1 MSIYKDFSYTDQD
14 IEIEKVKGV
23 QFSVLGPDEIIKR
36 SVVEITKTDTYTG
49 NVPVTGGLFDPRL
62 GCIDHGK
69 LCATCEQKN
78 IQCPGH
84 FGHIVL
90 AKPVYHVMFFDIVRK
105 ILKCVCMKCSKVMI
119 SKKTLVSPYKDD
131 IAKIQNIKNN
141 QKRWDMYFKMCNN
154 NTKIKACGD
163 DCEGKYG
170 CGYEF
175 PAKYAKD
182 GSMKIKAEWKEEGE
196 KVTLEL
202 TPEDVLKVFKRISEE
217 DMELMG
223 FDPRWNR
230 PEWMICTV
238 LPVPPPAVRPSIIE
252 ENGQRREDDLTHKLS
267 DIVKTNN
274 IIYEKI
280 KKNASDENIKL
291 IAMVLQYHVF
301 TFINNQVPG
310 IPPSQQRNGR
320 KLKSVC
326 DRMTKKDGRIRG
338 NLNGKRVDQS
348 ARSVITPDP
357 YISIDELG
365 VPVKIAM
372 NLSFPEIVNEYN
384 IESMREMVLNGVD
397 TWPGA
402 KFVKKLK
409 EGITIN
415 IKHGDKKKIA
425 EGLKYG
431 DTVHRHMIDNDCIL
445 FNRQPSLHKM
455 SMMCH
460 KVKIMPH
467 QTFRLNVLDTPP
479 YNADFD
485 GDEMNLH
492 QPQNIQTMQELKDL
506 ASIQYMIVS
515 SKNGKPIIE
524 VVQDSLLGI
533 FRLTKDHTRIDDKTM
548 ANLQMVNTYF
558 NGAMK
563 MGNLKEYN
571 GKDAFSQMLPPGFF
585 LESKNKSG
593 EKVKIEDGILKS
605 GFLDKNVF
613 HNISNGLITVINH
626 DYSPYEVR
634 RFLNN
639 TQRLVCRW
647 LLNAGFS
654 VGLSDLVMEDKTHKE
669 IKKTIKDM
677 KEKAYAKLDDIRR
690 GNFENNSIFNNEE
703 FVERDIINI
712 LNETNGK
719 VSKIG
724 LSQINERDNRMINM
738 VKSGS
743 KGKDNNVAQMIGCV
757 GQQNVDGK
765 RISYGFTG
773 RTLPH
778 YTKYDDGPEARGFVE
793 NSFINGLTPQEV
805 FFHAMGGREGLI
817 DTAVKSVTWETPI
830 IIMENGETKYVK
842 IGEWIDSYLDD
853 KKNKENIE
861 IFPEE
866 ANMELLKFKHPVMIP
881 TCNEKGVVTW
891 GELTQITRHDP
902 GEVLYEVK
910 TIGGRHAIVT
920 ASKGL
925 LVWKNGEFVPT
936 PSPEVKVGDYMPV
949 TMNMAEPPEIVDYID
964 MSKYFP
970 KTEYIF
976 GSELHKAIELIDGVK
991 VLPKGWWEKNKSI
1004 NFELPYPDQR
1014 ALRRTINENKQN
1026 IQLMKKDCVY
1036 PYGITKITS
1045 HIPDKFSLTYENG
1058 IFVGLYLADGH
1069 SRARPAEIVITKN
1082 EKNIQEFVKKWFEK
1096 YGINYKIDDRTSRVH
1111 SHLTKESTSIVGN
1124 SSIMYRLMT
1133 NMVGD
1138 CSKNKHIPEEAY
1150 NAPEEFVLGLLNG
1163 YFSGDGSV
1171 SKSGITG
1178 SSISKDLI
1186 NGISYLCSRIG
1197 IFAQLGK
1204 EKNRLNCNIHSNNPL
1219 YTINIRSLWAKIFQ
1233 EKIQLINNDKN
1244 EKLKAMTTSKNHIN
1258 FPYINDVV
1266 KDEIKEI
1273 NIIPN
1278 EIVKEKYPKMYDVT
1292 VPSTLNFMQ
1301 GDGLNLVDTS
1311 DTGLRW

>member
-409 EGITIN
+409 EGITVN

-976 GSELHKAIELIDGVK
+976 GSELHKAVK
-991 VLPKGWWEKNKSI
+991 LYCKDAHSITGKVKSDWWEKNNGIS
-1004 NFELPYPDQR
+1004 FTLPYPILSRFVR
-1014 ALRRTINENKQN
+1014 AAISGRSSIDN
-1026 IQLMKKDCVY
+1026 IKEGCIY
-1036 PYGITKITS
+1036 PYGASRQNS
-1045 HIPDKFSLTYENG
+1045 HFPEKFELNKENG
-1058 IFVGLYLADGH
+1058 IMIGLYLADGCTCIQ
-1069 SRARPAEIVITKN
+1069 SGTVLITKK
-1082 EKNIQEFVKKWFEK
+1082 EEGVKSFVKQWFDKYDIKHKEK
-1096 YGINYKIDDRTSRVH
+1096 HRETERGSITTIEGYSRYFG
-1111 SHLTKESTSIVGN
+1111 LFFNEILGVG
-1124 SSIMYRLMT
+1124 
-1133 NMVGD
+1133 
-1138 CSKNKHIPEEAY
+1138 SKDKHIPDVAY
-1150 NAPEEFVLGLLNG
+1150 NAPQEFVLGMLNG

-1171 SKSGITG
+1171 GENAISA
-1178 SSISKDLI
+1178 SSISKNLV
-1186 NGISYLCSRIG
+1186 NGIVYLCSRIG
-1197 IFAQLGK
+1197 VFAKTRWHQTLTNNLGTV
-1204 EKNRLNCNIHSNNPL
+1204 NIAPTN
-1219 YTINIRSLWAKIFQ
+1219 TIDIRSLWARIFK
-1233 EKIQLINNDKN
+1233 EKIQLINKDKN
-1244 EKLKAMTTSKNHIN
+1244 KKLQNISTSKNHCN

-1266 KDEIKEI
+1266 KDQIKEI

-1301 GDGLNLVDTS
+1301 GDGLVGRDTS
-1311 DTGLRW
+1311 DTG